1 MENGLILWSQLSAS
15 SSFEGYNA
23 SNAKLNGA
31 GHWLPAE
38 DDIDPWLQVDFAI
51 ILWLESLTTQGAST
65 TSDQWVINFTISYA
79 INFTVF
85 TDLTEN
91 GTIKVKN

>member
-1 MENGLILWSQLSAS
+1 MENGLIIWSQLSAS

-23 SNAKLNGA
+23 SDAKLNGA

-51 ILWLESLTTQGAST
+51 ILWLEELTTQGASS
-65 TSDQWVINFTISYA
+65 SDQWVMNFTISYA
-79 INFTVF
+79 INFTEF
-85 TDLTEN
+85 TDLTES
-91 GTIKVKN
+91 GAIKVKN